1 MKITIGQLRQIIKEE
16 IRKVSLTEAVPASTG
31 KKLAPINSAKLKAV
45 LDAAVAQEVL
55 DKGDAKYNTKI
66 LTDAPAL
73 VAMAMNDDK
82 PKDAEK
88 AYEKVMN
95 GLGINDFEYDNA
107 DDKKLKA
114 YFQKLSSLLY
124 DVDGSMRDGELSY
137 IPGLWAKVKAHIES
151 FK

>member
-16 IRKVSLTEAVPASTG
+16 IRKVSLTEAVPANTG

-55 DKGDAKYNTKI
+55 DKGDAEYNTKI

-73 VAMAMNDDK
+73 VAKAMAGNQV
-82 PKDAEK
+82 
-88 AYEKVMN
+88 AYDKVMN
-95 GLGINDFEYDNA
+95 GLGINDFEYNNA

-114 YFQKLSSLLY
+114 YFEKLSSLLY
-124 DVDGSMRDGELSY
+124 AVDGSMYDGELSY
-137 IPGLWAKVKAHIES
+137 IPSLWARVKAHIES